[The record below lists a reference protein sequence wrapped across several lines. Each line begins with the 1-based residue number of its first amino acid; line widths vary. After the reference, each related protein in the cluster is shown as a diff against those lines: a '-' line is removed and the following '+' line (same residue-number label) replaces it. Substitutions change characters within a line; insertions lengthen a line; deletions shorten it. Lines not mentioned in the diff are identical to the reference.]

1 MNWCSA
7 RISGHVKWTVIQIE
21 LLDLRLFLAWVKYMK
36 RFLTLV
42 STLTLI
48 SSVSPALVQS
58 AWASDAKDATASA
71 LKHNVYSQDPASV
84 STTSTSSYAAPS
96 VSRRFWVD
104 YAKLPRNSAGN
115 VNTASVA
122 NWSVNLPNDDRE
134 YLYDPSTRQLTPLN
148 DVADRGQM
156 PSLLVE
162 MTTNTSSDSV
172 RVCRKGFSFLGF
184 SALRCREADLA
195 DLPVREESTSGDVIT
210 SSSGANDVTTTEAS
224 NTSPRNTTTVDVA
237 LRGVDSAILAAGDR
251 VGGLVVTRGW
261 TANHIGTDL
270 ALPPQ
275 NGRWPDSTGIPI
287 YAIGA
292 PGSKVEVR
300 CWYEPIGG
308 QNASTYSEGMD
319 FAFDFSHLDSCIAGE
334 RGTVVVNAGD
344 QIGTIGNSGSASTG
358 PHLHMQQRQGGDAN
372 PITGTQVEAWKGYIE
387 IALTGIGTDNVASN
401 R

>member
-1 MNWCSA
+1 
-7 RISGHVKWTVIQIE
+7 
-21 LLDLRLFLAWVKYMK
+21 MK
-36 RFLTLV
+36 TRSLTLLA
-42 STLTLI
+42 TLTFVVT
-48 SSVSPALVQS
+48 VSPTFVNS
-58 AWASDAKDATASA
+58 AWAAYSNNTADIS
-71 LKHNVYSQDPASV
+71 NQV
-84 STTSTSSYAAPS
+84 TTSSIQYAAPF

-104 YAKLPRNSAGN
+104 YAKLPRNSAGE
-115 VNTASVA
+115 VSTASVA

-134 YLYDPSTRQLTPLN
+134 YLYDPSTRQLTPLA
-148 DVADRGQM
+148 DVADRSQM

-195 DLPVREESTSGDVIT
+195 TLPVREESTSGEVIT
-210 SSSGANDVTTTEAS
+210 SSSQVDNGTTTETS
-224 NTSPRNTTTVDVA
+224 NTEPRNTTNNSSQTTVDVA
-237 LRGVDSAILAAGDR
+237 LRGVDSTILAAGDR
-251 VGGLVVTRGW
+251 VGGLIVTRGW

-275 NGRWPDSTGIPI
+275 NGRWPDSTGVPI

-319 FAFDFSHLDSCIAGE
+319 FAFDFAHLDSCIAGE

-344 QIGTIGNSGSASTG
+344 RIGTIGNSGSASTG
-358 PHLHMQQRQGGDAN
+358 PHLHMQQRQGGNAS

-387 IALTGIGTDNVASN
+387 IALTGIGTNNVASN